1 MRPASNSTTGGAGA
15 GFWHFN
21 SPMPYLFGG
30 LALMLGIIT
39 FALIILAC
47 SWRNSS
53 NSATQVPEEKSV
65 KQVDDS
71 EPKIAVI
78 MAGDKN
84 PTFLAKPKPK
94 PVSCI
99 CHNEEQV

>member
-1 MRPASNSTTGGAGA
+1 MRPASNSTTGGAG
-15 GFWHFN
+15 
-21 SPMPYLFGG
+21 
-30 LALMLGIIT
+30 
-39 FALIILAC
+39 ILPIQ
-47 SWRNSS
+47 R
-53 NSATQVPEEKSV
+53 QVPEEKSV
-65 KQVDDS
+65 KQVEDS